1 MPDISFGIQTS
12 IDVEILVAFD
22 AQWDHFE
29 VYTPEIVPEADV
41 EAYYTL
47 VTSDFANID
56 VGGFAHKVVT
66 FEALGTRGAKEVFI
80 RVVGV
85 KATGEKEGLPSVNAS
100 SVKRSNTILFESVVS
115 NIGYPS
121 TAQVPFGFDAEEL
134 EVESTSTTAAT
145 NIFFSFDGV
154 VDHGKVAAGKTIE
167 FHASQ
172 SKGSGLGQRLYL
184 RVQDSVGAPVQVRV
198 KRPDIDRI

>member
-1 MPDISFGIQTS
+1 MPDITFGVQTS

-29 VYTPEIVPEADV
+29 VFTPEIVPEADV

-47 VTSDFANID
+47 VTSDFPNTD
-56 VGGFAHKVVT
+56 VGGFARKIIT
-66 FEALGTRGAKEVFI
+66 FEDLGTRGAKEIFI
-80 RVVGV
+80 RVIGV
-85 KATGEKEGLPSVNAS
+85 KPSGQKEGIPSVNAS

-115 NIGYPS
+115 NIGYPVK
-121 TAQVPFGFDAEEL
+121 AQVPFGFDAEEL

-154 VDHGKVAAGKTIE
+154 VDHGKVSAGKTVE

-172 SKGSGLGQRLYL
+172 GKGSALGQRLYL